1 MLSNRTAQTLVRRY
15 AQRPRAE
22 RRTADPRIGAR
33 ISGSGPSVNQAAR
46 KMLGH
51 WPSKSSQGQLI
62 RRLA

>member
-15 AQRPRAE
+15 AKRPSGE
-22 RRTADPRIGAR
+22 RRSADPRIDAR
-33 ISGSGPSVNQAAR
+33 TAGSGPSVNQAAR
-46 KMLGH
+46 QMLSH